1 MILIMVIKIT
11 FKIHIMKNNSIME
24 LIEIIIINNDSHNN
38 IYMDTYIFST
48 QLCKKNE
55 VFFC

>member
-1 MILIMVIKIT
+1 
-11 FKIHIMKNNSIME
+11 ME

-38 IYMDTYIFST
+38 IYMDMYIFST

>member
-1 MILIMVIKIT
+1 MVIKIT